1 MSCATEYACQAFA
14 VIPPQVDN
22 MISLYLLPNRERQ
35 AQAVAALGPRRKEL
49 LLRRYL
55 AGNADSVITITLDGS
70 LRIGQSSGGR
80 EDFV

>member
-22 MISLYLLPNRERQ
+22 MISLYLLPNLERQ
-35 AQAVAALGPRRKEL
+35 AQAMAALGPRKEL

-55 AGNADSVITITLDGS
+55 AGNAGSVITITLNGS
-70 LRIGQSSGGR
+70 LRIAQSSGGR
-80 EDFV
+80 KDFL